1 MSGILF
7 GSVCTALYKK
17 NIVKNYNVKFDSG
30 IKHNEDGLF
39 NLKYLQFCSSIK
51 MLSDAYLYI
60 YRANENSASKT
71 INLSEDKFKVSN
83 DIIRTLFKDDTV
95 MIDQMRAR
103 NVSIGL
109 WRVLE
114 ICNKNN
120 QDKLV
125 NKITAIRNVCSNQE
139 LIQGLNYV
147 DVKNLNKYKLMYFY
161 LIKYKRAYLT
171 YALTRYVYPTLTKL
185 LSR

>member
-17 NIVKNYNVKFDSG
+17 SIVKTHNVKFDSG

-39 NLKYLQFCSSIK
+39 NLKYLQFCNSIK
-51 MLSDAYLYI
+51 MLSDDYLYV
-60 YRANENSASKT
+60 YRANDNSTSRT
-71 INLSEDKFKVSN
+71 VNLNEDKFSVAN
-83 DIIRTLFKDDTV
+83 NIISTVFKDDTV
-95 MIDQMRAR
+95 MVDQMRAR

-109 WRVLE
+109 WRILK

-120 QDKLV
+120 QDKLI
-125 NKITAIRNVCSNQE
+125 NKITAIRNVCNNQE
-139 LIQGLNYV
+139 VIQGLNYV
-147 DVKNLNKYKLMYFY
+147 DVKNLNKYKLIYFY
-161 LIKYKRAYLT
+161 LLKLKRVYLT
-171 YALTRYVYPTLTKL
+171 YALTRYVYPKLTKI